1 MPTLPVV
8 EDILWLLNTLS
19 LAVVACRMAG
29 TGLHRVYRGFFV
41 YLLFRVLRSAVLRL
55 LNPSRDAYGWT
66 WLYTEPLVWILFGYA
81 TFELSAIALRDY
93 RGLAS
98 LGRKTLLAGLAVCL
112 VASLATLVVDMSQS
126 RGDFPLLL
134 TANLARRAIYSTLTL
149 YLLLLT
155 GFLLWFPVPVTRNL
169 LLHAVLLSLLSL
181 SETAMLFVRNVLGP
195 SVIPQVSTA
204 LLAGNVLCLAG
215 WLGLTRAGERRP
227 AGMRPHWRPETERHL
242 LDQLTAL
249 NASLARSAAERAPES
264 TRRGP
269 V

>member
-1 MPTLPVV
+1 MLPLHLV
-8 EDILWLLNTLS
+8 EDILWVATTVGYVAVAARLVGAR
-19 LAVVACRMAG
+19 LA
-29 TGLHRVYRGFFV
+29 RVYPGFFV
-41 YLLFRVLRSAVLRL
+41 YAVCRVLRSGVLLL
-55 LNPSRDAYGWT
+55 LNPSREAYGWT

-112 VASLATLVVDMSQS
+112 VASLATLAVEMSQS

-134 TANLARRAIYSTLTL
+134 AANLARRAIYSTLTL
-149 YLLLLT
+149 YLLLLA

-169 LLHAVLLSLLSL
+169 LLHTVLLFVHSLTG
-181 SETAMLFVRNVLGP
+181 TALLFVRNLLGP

-204 LLAGNVLCLAG
+204 LLAGSVLCLAG
-215 WLGLTRAGERRP
+215 WLGLTRSGERRP
-227 AGMRPHWRPETERHL
+227 ARMRLHWRPETERHL
-242 LDQLTAL
+242 LEQLSAL
-249 NASLARSAAERAPES
+249 NTSLARSAANRPLES

>member
-1 MPTLPVV
+1 MPPLPLV
-8 EDILWLLNTLS
+8 EDILWLANTVGYVAVAARFVGAR
-19 LAVVACRMAG
+19 LA
-29 TGLHRVYRGFFV
+29 RVYPGFFV
-41 YLLFRVLRSAVLRL
+41 YLVFRVLRSGVLRL

-66 WLYTEPLVWILFGYA
+66 WLYTEPVVWILFGYA

-112 VASLATLVVDMSQS
+112 AASLATLVVDMSQS

-134 TANLARRAIYSTLTL
+134 AANLARRAIWSTLAL
-149 YLLLLT
+149 YLLLLA

-169 LLHAVLLSLLSL
+169 LLHAVLLSLFSL
-181 SETAMLFVRNVLGP
+181 SDTAMLFVRNVLGP

-204 LLAGNVLCLAG
+204 LLAANGLCVAG

-227 AGMRPHWRPETERHL
+227 AGVRLHWRPETERHL
-242 LDQLTAL
+242 LDQLSAL
-249 NASLARSAAERAPES
+249 NTSLARSAANRPPES
-264 TRRGP
+264 IRRGP